1 MGKGKGGT
9 DDAKSQ
15 CLCDGGGLEKNM
27 KASRRLPIP
36 RIPPSDDES
45 IRETVSLTE
54 RFRSPE
60 DNVGA
65 KSLAEHEKPKEI
77 KTN

>member
-1 MGKGKGGT
+1 MGKGKGGA
-9 DDAKSQ
+9 DNAKYQ
-15 CLCDGGGLEKNM
+15 CMCDRGSIEKNR
-27 KASRRLPIP
+27 KASLRLPIT

-45 IRETVSLTE
+45 IRETVSVTE

-65 KSLAEHEKPKEI
+65 ESLAELKKPKEI